1 MTNLYLTNAYI
12 QKKANEN
19 DSNIHL
25 NIVIPKIM
33 DLQDSPYLLIIQ
45 STTENN
51 SRITIY
57 PIMNEKI
64 IKLNLIGQ
72 DVSNE
77 MVEILSNTLK
87 KYEIIHSSG
96 ILKKRKDFFYE
107 CYLNFNLSDAKSK
120 DLKTSLDKIKN
131 IFKEIKIEEIGLKN

>member
-1 MTNLYLTNAYI
+1 MKNLYLTNAYI
-12 QKKANEN
+12 QKKGNED
-19 DSNIHL
+19 DSNIYL
-25 NIVIPKIM
+25 NIAIPKIM

-45 STTENN
+45 SITENN

-57 PIMNEKI
+57 PIMSEKI
-64 IKLNLIGQ
+64 MKLSLIGQ
-72 DVSNE
+72 DISND
-77 MVEILSNTLK
+77 MVEILSDILK

-96 ILKKRKDFFYE
+96 ILKKKKDFFYE
-107 CYLNFNLSDAKSK
+107 CYLNFSLSDSKSK